1 MNLNILVVDDEK
13 PSRNKTIRFIKKQ
26 RPDAVVTEA
35 QDGGEAIEKIESLKP
50 DLVFLDI
57 QMPGLNGF
65 DVIKRMD
72 MINMPPVVFI
82 TAFDEYAVQAFEV
95 HAVDYLLKPFDFKRF
110 QTAFNRALDSSG
122 PGSNEKIRETINL
135 MLEQKDQRPDY
146 LTRLMVKKDERITI
160 VNTEEIQFIKS
171 QGKYAEIHT
180 QDQCHL
186 IRRSLQSLQD
196 QLDPTLFFRIHR
208 SSIVNIEFIK
218 ELQAWFHGDYNVIL
232 KDGTELKLS
241 RRYSQEILS
250 QME

>member
-13 PSRNKTIRFIKKQ
+13 PSRNKTIRFIKEH
-26 RPDAVVTEA
+26 RPDAVITEA
-35 QDGGEAIEKIESLKP
+35 QDGSEAIEKLKSLKP

-57 QMPGLNGF
+57 QMPGMNGF
-65 DVIKRMD
+65 DVIQRMD

-110 QTAFNRALDSSG
+110 KIAFNRALDSSG
-122 PGSNEKIRETINL
+122 PSEKIRETINL
-135 MLEQKDQRPDY
+135 MLEQKDRKPDF

-160 VNTEEIQFIKS
+160 VNTDEIQFIKS

-180 QDQCHL
+180 KDHCHL
-186 IRRSLQSLQD
+186 IRKSLQSLQD
-196 QLDPTLFFRIHR
+196 QLDTKIFFRIHR
-208 SSIVNIEFIK
+208 SSIVNINFIK
-218 ELQAWFHGDYNVIL
+218 ELQTWFHGDYNVIL

>member
-13 PSRNKTIRFIKKQ
+13 PSRNKTIRFIKKH
-26 RPDAVVTEA
+26 RPDAVITEA
-35 QDGGEAIEKIESLKP
+35 QDGDEAIEKLRCLKP
-50 DLVFLDI
+50 DLLFLDI

-65 DVIKRMD
+65 DVLHRMD
-72 MINMPPVVFI
+72 KTNMPPVIFI

-95 HAVDYLLKPFDFKRF
+95 HAVDYLLKPFDFRRF
-110 QTAFNRALDSSG
+110 QVAFNRALDSSVSRG
-122 PGSNEKIRETINL
+122 KIKETINL
-135 MLEQKDQRPDY
+135 MLEQKDKKQNI

-160 VNTEEIQFIKS
+160 VKTNEIQFIKS

-180 QDQCHL
+180 KDHCHL
-186 IRRSLQSLQD
+186 IRRSLQSLQE
-196 QLDPTLFFRIHR
+196 QLDSKVFFRIHR
-208 SSIVNIEFIK
+208 SSIVNINFIK

-232 KDGTELKLS
+232 NNGTELKLS

>member
-26 RPDAVVTEA
+26 RPDAVIEEA
-35 QDGGEAIEKIESLKP
+35 QDGGEAIEKIKSLKP

-57 QMPGLNGF
+57 QIPGMNGF
-65 DVIKRMD
+65 DVIKHVD

-110 QTAFNRALDSSG
+110 QVAFNRALDSSV
-122 PGSNEKIRETINL
+122 PKEKIREAINL
-135 MLEQKDQRPDY
+135 VMEQQDIGPDY
-146 LTRLMVKKDERITI
+146 ITRLMVKKDERITI
-160 VNTEEIQFIKS
+160 VNTDEIQFIKS
-171 QGKYAEIHT
+171 QGKYTEIHT
-180 QDQCHL
+180 QDDCHL
-186 IRRSLQSLQD
+186 IRRSMQSLQD
-196 QLDPTLFFRIHR
+196 QLDSKIFFRIHR
-208 SSIVNIEFIK
+208 SSIVNISFIK
-218 ELQAWFHGDYNVIL
+218 ELQTWFHGDYNVIL

-241 RRYSQEILS
+241 RRYSQKILS